1 MLRLEECRNYE
12 SHDFRVLPVIGS
24 GEFAS
29 VHAAYWKNTQSKFAI
44 KKFDKISTEKEIIN
58 EINLMKMVDFH
69 PNIIKF
75 CGIIKDET
83 NYSLVLEYAD
93 SGTLGKYLM
102 ENATTIKWESQLKFA
117 KEIASGVLC
126 LHDNEIIHRDLHPNN
141 ILVHQHTIKI
151 TDFGRSCLQGSA
163 CDTKAYGVIPYMDP
177 QILDPEIPYNLTKKS
192 DIYSLGVLFWQLTSC
207 SSPFNFETRKD
218 YIAITLAILNGVREK
233 PIPNTN
239 VKFIELYQKCWRN
252 KPDER
257 PEINQVIS
265 ELNNVNP
272 EINFNFQV
280 NELTE
285 ELKNEDGFSDCDL
298 SNY

>member
-1 MLRLEECRNYE
+1 MLHFKECRNYVPR
-12 SHDFRVLPVIGS
+12 DFEILPVIGS

-29 VHAAYWKNTQSKFAI
+29 VHAAYWKNTRSKFAI

-83 NYSLVLEYAD
+83 NYSL
-93 SGTLGKYLM
+93 
-102 ENATTIKWESQLKFA
+102 ESQLKFA

-177 QILDPEIPYNLTKKS
+177 QILDPETPYNLTKKS

-218 YIAITLAILNGVREK
+218 NIAITLAILNGVREK

-252 KPDER
+252 EPDER
-257 PEINQVIS
+257 PEINQIIS